1 MANRSVWLIF
11 FKGIKIFA
19 LNIHKFMLYMAFP
32 VLGQILGIFLIF
44 GLTFWFT
51 QNMQD
56 IAAKY
61 DALNNMSSMITLI
74 VVSVIPGVLI
84 LIKAFWDYLV
94 AFVALNSMTEGYLNT
109 GRVYDFKAHNSVAT
123 QKSFSFIT
131 IWFLI
136 SVMTILGILPVFWIF
151 AGLFFVYFI
160 LVFQVFTFENG
171 LSPVGYFKRSM
182 FLIKGKFG
190 RTFLLMAILT
200 IFTYVI
206 LVSGLGVLFDAF
218 NWTNQLEKIFEAW
231 AYTLPLEA
239 INNIKIPTVMG
250 IVIVKEILLTPA
262 MIGTELVKQLIFFL
276 AVGFSLPIRSIC
288 WTLWY
293 NELASEDEPVVKKPK
308 KRVKKATTSQQKPVA
323 KTFKIEKRGID
334 PEIIRRARLED
345 DEY

>member
-11 FKGIKIFA
+11 FEGIKIFS

-136 SVMTILGILPVFWIF
+136 SIMTILGILPVFWIF

-218 NWTNQLEKIFEAW
+218 NWTNPLAKMFEAW
-231 AYTLPLEA
+231 AYTLPIDPLEQYG
-239 INNIKIPTVMG
+239 V
-250 IVIVKEILLTPA
+250 TPSV
-262 MIGTELVKQLIFFL
+262 IGTELVKQLIFFL
-276 AVGFSLPIRSIC
+276 AIGFSLPIRSIC

>member
-11 FKGIKIFA
+11 FEGIKIFA

-32 VLGQILGIFLIF
+32 VLGQIWGIFLIF

-182 FLIKGKFG
+182 SLIKGKFG

-218 NWTNQLEKIFEAW
+218 NWTNPLAKMFEAW
-231 AYTLPLEA
+231 AYTLPIDPLEQYG
-239 INNIKIPTVMG
+239 V
-250 IVIVKEILLTPA
+250 TPSV
-262 MIGTELVKQLIFFL
+262 IGTELVKQLIFFL
-276 AVGFSLPIRSIC
+276 AIGFSLPIRSIC

>member
-11 FKGIKIFA
+11 FEGIKIFA

-136 SVMTILGILPVFWIF
+136 SIMTILGILPVFWIF
-151 AGLFFVYFI
+151 AGLFFIYFI

-218 NWTNQLEKIFEAW
+218 NWTNPLAKMFEAW
-231 AYTLPLEA
+231 AYTLPIDPLEQYG
-239 INNIKIPTVMG
+239 V
-250 IVIVKEILLTPA
+250 TPSV
-262 MIGTELVKQLIFFL
+262 IGTELVKQLIFFL
-276 AVGFSLPIRSIC
+276 AIGFSLPIRSIC

>member
-11 FKGIKIFA
+11 FEGIKIFA

-136 SVMTILGILPVFWIF
+136 SIMTILGILPVFWIF

-218 NWTNQLEKIFEAW
+218 NWTNPLAKMFEAW
-231 AYTLPLEA
+231 AYTLPIDPLEQYG
-239 INNIKIPTVMG
+239 V
-250 IVIVKEILLTPA
+250 TPSV
-262 MIGTELVKQLIFFL
+262 IGTELVKQLIFFL
-276 AVGFSLPIRSIC
+276 AIGFSLPIRSIC

-293 NELASEDEPVVKKPK
+293 NELASEDEPVVKKTK

>member
-1 MANRSVWLIF
+1 MANRSVWLVF
-11 FKGIKIFA
+11 FEGIKIFA

-123 QKSFSFIT
+123 QKSFSFIA

-190 RTFLLMAILT
+190 RTFLLMVILT

-218 NWTNQLEKIFEAW
+218 NWTNPLAKMFEAW
-231 AYTLPLEA
+231 AYTLPIDPLEQYG
-239 INNIKIPTVMG
+239 V
-250 IVIVKEILLTPA
+250 TPSV
-262 MIGTELVKQLIFFL
+262 IGTELVKQLIFFL